1 MTKTQTDFLCN
12 VTLKALQ
19 PQPDPTPSTGDVWL
33 EIINDLEDNDILKPY
48 CIERRQQGIDRYGTP
63 LQRDN
68 GRDHLLDALQEA
80 LDLMVY
86 TTAASQTRV
95 DAEVAEDYDDVR
107 MYAQCAA
114 RRIVWLIEYRK
125 RKQAL
130 TPS

>member
-1 MTKTQTDFLCN
+1 MSSIVN
-12 VTLKALQ
+12 ALQ

-68 GRDHLLDALQEA
+68 GRDHLIDALQEA
-80 LDLMVY
+80 LDLLVY
-86 TTAASQTRV
+86 MKAATDESV
-95 DAEVAEDYDDVR
+95 DASVSQDYADVC

-114 RRIVWLIEYRK
+114 RRIVWLIQYRSASE
-125 RKQAL
+125 AL
-130 TPS
+130 REASNNG

>member
-1 MTKTQTDFLCN
+1 MTKTQTNFLCN
-12 VTLKALQ
+12 VTLNTLQ

-86 TTAASQTRV
+86 TVAAAQTCV
-95 DAEVAEDYDDVR
+95 DAEVAEDYDDVC

-114 RRIVWLIEYRK
+114 RRIVWITEYRK
-125 RKQAL
+125 QKQTL

>member
-1 MTKTQTDFLCN
+1 MTTTNKYFMHN
-12 VTLKALQ
+12 VALNALQ

-86 TTAASQTRV
+86 TAAAAQTR
-95 DAEVAEDYDDVR
+95 DDTEAAEDYDDVC

-125 RKQAL
+125 RKQTL
-130 TPS
+130 TSC